1 MVGRG
6 SMDNRGSVDDWGG
19 VVDSVGHNR
28 GSVGNCVVSHDGG
41 SVHSVVG
48 KRGGV
53 VDGVRDNWGS
63 VCNSVVGHGVVGNR
77 VGDNRSCVDSVG
89 NGVGDSVDGVVGG
102 HDLAVSTVG
111 HGGGTSVGE
120 VGAGGCEGTGVVH
133 GLVGGDSGGGL
144 GQAKQGKAHES
155 LHFCSVGV

>member
-6 SMDNRGSVDDWGG
+6 GVDDWGG
-19 VVDSVGHNR
+19 GMVGRGGVDDWGGRVDSVGN
-28 GSVGNCVVSHDGG
+28 GG
-41 SVHSVVG
+41 S
-48 KRGGV
+48 
-53 VDGVRDNWGS
+53 
-63 VCNSVVGHGVVGNR
+63 
-77 VGDNRSCVDSVG
+77 VDSVG

-102 HDLAVSTVG
+102 HDLAMSTVG

-120 VGAGGCEGTGVVH
+120 VGAGGCEGTSVVH

-155 LHFCSVGV
+155 LHFCSV

>member
-6 SMDNRGSVDDWGG
+6 SMDNRGGVDDWGG

-63 VCNSVVGHGVVGNR
+63 VSNSVVGHGVVGNR
-77 VGDNRSCVDSVG
+77 VGDDGGSVDSVGNRSCVDSVG
-89 NGVGDSVDGVVGG
+89 KRVGDSVDSVVGG
-102 HDLAVSTVG
+102 
-111 HGGGTSVGE
+111 
-120 VGAGGCEGTGVVH
+120 
-133 GLVGGDSGGGL
+133 
-144 GQAKQGKAHES
+144 
-155 LHFCSVGV
+155 